1 MIRAVWDILSL
12 ASDQGH
18 RRPGVELKFLLY
30 TKKSTE
36 ALVPNN
42 SGVGGSDTAIIVS
55 PLDGYQVTAL
65 RQD

>member
-1 MIRAVWDILSL
+1 MTRAPQALG
-12 ASDQGH
+12 QGPAGPPQAWRGIKVSALH
-18 RRPGVELKFLLY
+18 Q
-30 TKKSTE
+30 KSRE